1 MTSDQT
7 MIEGRSAPEVLAWS
21 RHLVEPHLYAAVQ
34 RLPTVLQGITGYHLG
49 WCDQH
54 GEPVRSGGGKAMRP
68 ALVLLAAE
76 AVGGSAEAAA
86 PAAVAVELAHNYSLL
101 HDDLIDGDETRRHRP
116 TVWTVFGST
125 QAILAGDCLQA
136 LAFDVLAA
144 ADLPAGGM
152 RLLSTALL
160 DLSIGQSADV
170 DFEQRTTVPLAE
182 CLDMVCGK
190 TAALFGCACGLGA
203 LAGGAAADRVEQ
215 MRCFGAQLGLAFQ
228 IADDMLGIWGDP
240 ASTGKPCGSD
250 LARRK
255 KSLPVVAALTSSG
268 PAARELGELYQRD
281 QPLSDAEL
289 ARAAELVERAG
300 GRSWAQDEAARRLAR
315 AAAYLQATQPV
326 PVASQELFALADLI
340 TKRND

>member
-86 PAAVAVELAHNYSLL
+86 PAAVAVELRTTIPCCTTTSSTV
-101 HDDLIDGDETRRHRP
+101 TR
-116 TVWTVFGST
+116 
-125 QAILAGDCLQA
+125 
-136 LAFDVLAA
+136 
-144 ADLPAGGM
+144 PAGTGPPCGPYSEARRRSWPVTAYRRSPSTCWPRPISASGM